1 MEVGSLAAG
10 YDGSIRINTKLD
22 RNGFNQGLNAIAGS
36 LKKLAGA
43 VGVAFG
49 VASLVAFGKQ
59 AVQIASDLNEVQN
72 VVETAFGAMSSQ
84 VDAWAKNSIK
94 QFGMSELAA
103 KRMASTYMAMN
114 AGMGLNGQGA
124 ADMAMRTAERA
135 ADISS
140 FYNKSIDESDT
151 MLKSIWTGE
160 TESLKQIGVVMTQ
173 TNLDAYALA
182 NGYGKTVQEMTQA
195 EQVQLR
201 YAYVME
207 QTRLA
212 AGDFVKT
219 QDSWA
224 NQTRIL
230 SEQWKQFLGIVG
242 QGLIQVLTPALKYLN
257 QLMGVLIQWA
267 QTFAAVTGAIFGKQE
282 QQASSTAAAVGTV
295 AAASNEAAGG
305 QEALASATKKAG
317 KEAKGALASFDQLNV
332 IERNAADASTAN
344 SGAVSGTGPSVSV
357 PAMTGEIGAD
367 VKLSPNVQHVIDTF
381 KGFIDGLKVAAQPT
395 KDAIQALWGELQ
407 RLGGFVWSGL
417 QDFYNDF
424 LKPVGTWVL
433 GEGIPRLVNALKD
446 GLSKVDWEK
455 INGAL
460 DRLWKALAP
469 FAVNVGDGL
478 LWFWENVLVPIGT
491 WTMNNAVPTF
501 LDLLSG
507 AINVLNSVLTALK
520 PLAQW
525 LWDQFLQPIAEWTG
539 GVIVSVLGGMADALT
554 KISDWASKHGETVR
568 VIAVGIGVAFGTWK
582 TVELLAKAK
591 NVVAAFSLL
600 QNIHDLGDLKYILSS
615 IGNEILPKLTKSL
628 SSIVSPLSGFKK
640 HVVDTVSAA
649 KSALIEMAR
658 TTAALA
664 KLAVRWTV
672 ETAKKIASTAATWA
686 HQAATLAATAATWLF
701 NTAMTVLTS
710 PITLVVAAIGA
721 LIAIVVLL
729 VKNWDTVKAKAI
741 ECWNKIKEAWNKAGD
756 WFYKNVT
763 EPVANFFTGMWDG
776 IKDAFTKAFDFI
788 KRAFKGYVNGWITM
802 VESFINFFIK
812 GVNVLV
818 RGINKLSFDVPS
830 WVPGIGGNKLGFNIP
845 QVPQVQIPRLAQGA
859 VIPPNQQFAAI
870 LGDQTRGRNL
880 EAPEGLI
887 RQIVR
892 EETGNVYNDVLRA
905 INNSNLGK
913 KATIMGDVI
922 MDGQKVGRLVA
933 KPVFREGN
941 RAGYIKVKV

>member
-1 MEVGSLAAG
+1 MEVNSLATG
-10 YDGSIRINTKLD
+10 YDGSIRINTKID
-22 RNGFNQGLNAIAGS
+22 SKGFNQGLNAITGS

-59 AVQIASDLNEVQN
+59 AVQIASDLTEVQN
-72 VVETAFGAMSSQ
+72 VVETAFGTMSSQ

-182 NGYGKTVQEMTQA
+182 NGFGKTTQQMTQS
-195 EQVQLR
+195 EQVMLR
-201 YAYVME
+201 YQYVMN

-230 SEQWKQFLGIVG
+230 SEQWKQFLGIIG
-242 QGLIQVLTPALKYLN
+242 QGLIQVLTPALKFLN
-257 QLMGVLIQWA
+257 QMMGVLIQWA
-267 QTFAAVTGAIFGKQE
+267 QTFTAITGAIFGKQ
-282 QQASSTAAAVGTV
+282 QAQANASAAAVGNV
-295 AAASNEAAGG
+295 ADASNAAADG
-305 QEALASATKKAG
+305 QNALAGATKKAG

-332 IERNAADASTAN
+332 LERGAADA
-344 SGAVSGTGPSVSV
+344 GAVGTGIAAGAGAAVSV

-367 VKLSPNVQHVIDTF
+367 VKVSPIVESTVNKLRSLF
-381 KGFIDGLKVAAQPT
+381 EP
-395 KDAIQALWGELQ
+395 LQ
-407 RLGGFVWSGL
+407 
-417 QDFYNDF
+417 
-424 LKPVGTWVL
+424 
-433 GEGIPRLVNALKD
+433 
-446 GLSKVDWEK
+446 K
-455 INGAL
+455 INLDNLKSSL
-460 DRLWKALAP
+460 DRLKEAMKPITSKLFEALEWAYKEIFVP
-469 FAVNVGDGL
+469 FANWV
-478 LWFWENVLVPIGT
+478 ISS
-491 WTMNNAVPTF
+491 AVPTF
-501 LDLLSG
+501 LDVLSG
-507 AINVLNSVLTALK
+507 ALAVLNSVLDALK
-520 PLAQW
+520 PLGIW
-525 LWDQFLQPIAEWTG
+525 LWDNFLQPIAAWTG
-539 GVIVSVLGGMADALT
+539 GVIVTVLKWLAEKLTAIGDWISSNQTMVQDFAIILGGVAGAILAV
-554 KISDWASKHGETVR
+554 KGAI
-568 VIAVGIGVAFGTWK
+568 IAVKTAFKVASA
-582 TVELLAKAK
+582 V
-591 NVVAAFSLL
+591 
-600 QNIHDLGDLKYILSS
+600 SS
-615 IGNEILPKLTKSL
+615 IFANGLNLQLLPMTA
-628 SSIVSPLSGFKK
+628 IV
-640 HVVDTVSAA
+640 V
-649 KSALIEMAR
+649 
-658 TTAALA
+658 
-664 KLAVRWTV
+664 
-672 ETAKKIASTAATWA
+672 
-686 HQAATLAATAATWLF
+686 
-701 NTAMTVLTS
+701 
-710 PITLVVAAIGA
+710 AIGA
-721 LIAIVVLL
+721 IIGIIIVCIRH
-729 VKNWDTVKAKAI
+729 WDEIKAVALD
-741 ECWNKIKEAWNKAGD
+741 CWNKIKEAWNKAGD
-756 WFYKNVT
+756 WFHKNVT
-763 EPVANFFTGMWDG
+763 EPIGNFFTGLWDG
-776 IKDAFTKAFDFI
+776 IKGAFTKAFDFI
-788 KRAFKGYVNGWITM
+788 KKAFKGYVNGWITM
-802 VESFINFFIK
+802 VESFINFFVNGINFLIK
-812 GVNVLV
+812 
-818 RGINKLSFDVPS
+818 GINKLSFDIPEWFPV
-830 WVPGIGGNKLGFNIP
+830 GGGSKFGFDIP
-845 QVPQVQIPRLAQGA
+845 VIPKVQIPRLAQGA

-870 LGDQTRGRNL
+870 LGDQKHGRNL

>member
-10 YDGSIRINTKLD
+10 YDGSIRINTKID
-22 RNGFNQGLNAIAGS
+22 SKGFNQGLNAITGS

-59 AVQIASDLNEVQN
+59 AVQIASDLTEVQN
-72 VVETAFGAMSSQ
+72 VVETAFGTMSSQ

-182 NGYGKTVQEMTQA
+182 NGFGKTTQQMTQS
-195 EQVQLR
+195 EQVMLR
-201 YAYVME
+201 YQYVMN

-230 SEQWKQFLGIVG
+230 SEQWKQFLGIIG
-242 QGLIQVLTPALKYLN
+242 QGLIQVLTPALKFLN
-257 QLMGVLIQWA
+257 QMMGVLIQWA

-282 QQASSTAAAVGTV
+282 QQASSTATAVGTV

-305 QEALASATKKAG
+305 QEALAKSTQKA
-317 KEAKGALASFDQLNV
+317 AKAAKAALAPYDQLN
-332 IERNAADASTAN
+332 ILERKTADASAAN

-407 RLGGFVWSGL
+407 RLGSFVWSGL
-417 QDFYNDF
+417 QDFYSDF

-460 DRLWKALAP
+460 DRLWKA
-469 FAVNVGDGL
+469 
-478 LWFWENVLVPIGT
+478 
-491 WTMNNAVPTF
+491 
-501 LDLLSG
+501 
-507 AINVLNSVLTALK
+507 
-520 PLAQW
+520 
-525 LWDQFLQPIAEWTG
+525 
-539 GVIVSVLGGMADALT
+539 
-554 KISDWASKHGETVR
+554 
-568 VIAVGIGVAFGTWK
+568 
-582 TVELLAKAK
+582 
-591 NVVAAFSLL
+591 
-600 QNIHDLGDLKYILSS
+600 
-615 IGNEILPKLTKSL
+615 
-628 SSIVSPLSGFKK
+628 
-640 HVVDTVSAA
+640 
-649 KSALIEMAR
+649 
-658 TTAALA
+658 
-664 KLAVRWTV
+664 
-672 ETAKKIASTAATWA
+672 
-686 HQAATLAATAATWLF
+686 
-701 NTAMTVLTS
+701 
-710 PITLVVAAIGA
+710 
-721 LIAIVVLL
+721 
-729 VKNWDTVKAKAI
+729 
-741 ECWNKIKEAWNKAGD
+741 
-756 WFYKNVT
+756 
-763 EPVANFFTGMWDG
+763 
-776 IKDAFTKAFDFI
+776 
-788 KRAFKGYVNGWITM
+788 
-802 VESFINFFIK
+802 
-812 GVNVLV
+812 
-818 RGINKLSFDVPS
+818 
-830 WVPGIGGNKLGFNIP
+830 
-845 QVPQVQIPRLAQGA
+845 
-859 VIPPNQQFAAI
+859 
-870 LGDQTRGRNL
+870 
-880 EAPEGLI
+880 
-887 RQIVR
+887 
-892 EETGNVYNDVLRA
+892 
-905 INNSNLGK
+905 
-913 KATIMGDVI
+913 
-922 MDGQKVGRLVA
+922 
-933 KPVFREGN
+933 
-941 RAGYIKVKV
+941 

>member
-1 MEVGSLAAG
+1 MEVNSLAAG

-22 RNGFNQGLNAIAGS
+22 RNGFNQGLNAITGS

-59 AVQIASDLNEVQN
+59 AVQIASDLTEVQN
-72 VVETAFGAMSSQ
+72 VVETAFGTMSSQ

-182 NGYGKTVQEMTQA
+182 NGFGKTTQQMTQS
-195 EQVQLR
+195 EQVMLR
-201 YAYVME
+201 YQYVMN

-230 SEQWKQFLGIVG
+230 SEQWKQFLGIIG
-242 QGLIQVLTPALKYLN
+242 QGLIQVLTPALKFLN
-257 QLMGVLIQWA
+257 QMMGVLIQWA
-267 QTFAAVTGAIFGKQE
+267 QTFTAITGAIFGKQ
-282 QQASSTAAAVGTV
+282 QAQANASAAAVGNV
-295 AAASNEAAGG
+295 ADASNAAADG
-305 QEALASATKKAG
+305 QNALAGATKKAG

-332 IERNAADASTAN
+332 LERNTADASAAN

-367 VKLSPNVQHVIDTF
+367 VKLSPNVQHVIDAF

-433 GEGIPRLVNALKD
+433 GEGIPRLVNALRD

-478 LWFWENVLVPIGT
+478 LWLWENVLVPFGT
-491 WTMNNAVPTF
+491 WVMNEAVPTF

-507 AINVLNSVLTALK
+507 AIDVLNSVLGALK
-520 PLAQW
+520 PLAKW

-554 KISDWASKHGETVR
+554 RISDWASKHGETVR

-658 TTAALA
+658 TTVALA
-664 KLAVRWTV
+664 KLAVQWTV
-672 ETAKKIASTAATWA
+672 ETASKIASAVAAK
-686 HQAATLAATAATWLF
+686 AAAAATWLL

-710 PITLVVAAIGA
+710 PITLVVLAIGA
-721 LIAIVVLL
+721 LIAIVILL
-729 VKNWDTVKAKAI
+729 VKNWDTVKAKAV
-741 ECWNKIKEAWNKAGD
+741 EVWNKIKEAWNKAGD
-756 WFYKNVT
+756 WFHEHVT
-763 EPVANFFTGMWDG
+763 EPVTNFFTGMWEG
-776 IKDAFTKAFDFI
+776 IKKAFTMAFDFI
-788 KRAFKGYVNGWITM
+788 KKAFKNYVNGWINI
-802 VESFINFFIK
+802 VENFINFFVNGINFLIK
-812 GVNVLV
+812 
-818 RGINKLSFDVPS
+818 GINKLSFDIPEWFPV
-830 WVPGIGGNKLGFNIP
+830 GGGSKFGFDIP
-845 QVPQVQIPRLAQGA
+845 FIPKVQIPRLAQGA

-870 LGDQTRGRNL
+870 LGDQRHGRNL
-880 EAPEGLI
+880 EAPESLI

-892 EETGNVYNDVLRA
+892 DEAGNVYADVLRA
-905 INNSNLGK
+905 INDSKVGS
-913 KATIMGDVI
+913 KATIAGDVY
-922 MDGQKVGRLVA
+922 MDSQKVGRLVA

>member
-332 IERNAADASTAN
+332 LERNAADASTAN

-357 PAMTGEIGAD
+357 PAMTGEIGAG
-367 VKLSPNVQHVIDTF
+367 VTISPDLQRVIDAIRGMWDTLAPSF
-381 KGFIDGLKVAAQPT
+381 QAAAQKFEKPFARFKQSIFEFVARMQTLRNPLMDWFGGDFTTFLKQSIDTISTILAGLFDSFGLVFGDILNVVLYPFLETFTVTILPT
-395 KDAIQALWGELQ
+395 ITQAATEFMSALSVLFTEIKRIFDQLWTEGVRPALELIVQIWNDLWESIQQAWLNWGKPIFDGVKEAFRNTGDTL
-407 RLGGFVWSGL
+407 RNIWETI
-417 QDFYNDF
+417 
-424 LKPVGTWVL
+424 LKPVWDTFMGTL
-433 GEGIPRLVNALKD
+433 
-446 GLSKVDWEK
+446 DW
-455 INGAL
+455 
-460 DRLWKALAP
+460 LWK
-469 FAVNVGDGL
+469 
-478 LWFWENVLVPIGT
+478 EH
-491 WTMNNAVPTF
+491 
-501 LDLLSG
+501 
-507 AINVLNSVLTALK
+507 LK
-520 PLAQW
+520 PLV
-525 LWDQFLQPIAEWTG
+525 DEFLDFCGTLVDGALRIYNKFILPLVNWFVNVFGPPIRNAFQM
-539 GVIVSVLGGMADALT
+539 VVSVIG
-554 KISDWASKHGETVR
+554 S
-568 VIAVGIGVAFGTWK
+568 VIGT
-582 TVELLAKAK
+582 
-591 NVVAAFSLL
+591 
-600 QNIHDLGDLKYILSS
+600 
-615 IGNEILPKLTKSL
+615 
-628 SSIVSPLSGFKK
+628 
-640 HVVDTVSAA
+640 VVDVA
-649 KSALIEMAR
+649 KGIIEAL
-658 TTAALA
+658 
-664 KLAVRWTV
+664 KG
-672 ETAKKIASTAATWA
+672 
-686 HQAATLAATAATWLF
+686 
-701 NTAMTVLTS
+701 
-710 PITLVVAAIGA
+710 VVNF
-721 LIAIVVLL
+721 IVGVF
-729 VKNWDTVKAKAI
+729 T
-741 ECWNKIKEAWNKAGD
+741 GD
-756 WFYKNVT
+756 WKK
-763 EPVANFFTGMWDG
+763 AWDG
-776 IKDAFTKAFDFI
+776 IKQAFQGVVDGI
-788 KRAFKGYVNGWITM
+788 KGIFKGAVNVIIDLINTM
-802 VESFINFFIK
+802 LRAMTTGINTVIR
-812 GVNVLV
+812 GVNKMSFTVPDWVL
-818 RGINKLSFDVPS
+818 
-830 WVPGIGGNKLGFNIP
+830 GIGGKTFGFNIKEIKEY
-845 QVPQVQIPRLAQGA
+845 QIPKLAQGA

-870 LGDQTRGRNL
+870 LGDQKHGRNL

-892 EETGNVYNDVLRA
+892 EELGNVYNPVLDA

-913 KATIMGDVI
+913 KATIMGDVY
-922 MDGQKVGRLVA
+922 MDSQKVGRVVA
-933 KPVFREGN
+933 RPVFKEGN

>member
-1 MEVGSLAAG
+1 MATG
-10 YDGSIRINTKLD
+10 YDGSIRINTKID
-22 RNGFNQGLNAIAGS
+22 SKGFNQGLNEITGS

-72 VVETAFGAMSSQ
+72 VVETAFGTMSSQ

-135 ADISS
+135 ADIAS
-140 FYNKSIDESDT
+140 FYNKSIEESDT

-182 NGYGKTVQEMTQA
+182 NGFGKTTQQMTQS
-195 EQVQLR
+195 EQVMLR
-201 YAYVME
+201 YQYVMN

-230 SEQWKQFLGIVG
+230 SEQWKQFLGIIG

-267 QTFAAVTGAIFGKQE
+267 QTFAAVTAALFGKQQ
-282 QQASSTAAAVGTV
+282 QQANASAAAVGNV
-295 AAASNEAAGG
+295 ADASNAAADG
-305 QEALASATKKAG
+305 QNALAGATKKAS

-332 IERNAADASTAN
+332 LERNTADAGAA
-344 SGAVSGTGPSVSV
+344 SGAGAVAGAGAAVAV

-367 VKLSPNVQHVIDTF
+367 VKLSPNVQHVIDAF
-381 KGFIDGLKVAAQPT
+381 KGFIDGLKVAAQPA
-395 KDAIQALWGELQ
+395 KDAIHALWIELQ

-640 HVVDTVSAA
+640 HVVDTASAA

-664 KLAVRWTV
+664 KLAVQWTI

-741 ECWNKIKEAWNKAGD
+741 ECWDKIKDAWDKVGN
-756 WFYKNVT
+756 WFHEHVT
-763 EPVANFFTGMWDG
+763 EPIASFFTGMWEG
-776 IKDAFTKAFDFI
+776 IKKTFRMAVDWIKKVFTSS
-788 KRAFKGYVNGWITM
+788 VNSWISII
-802 VESFINFFIK
+802 ESFINFFIK
-812 GVNVLV
+812 GINVLV
-818 RGINKLSFDVPS
+818 RGINKLSFDVPD
-830 WVPGIGGNKLGFNIP
+830 WVPGIGGKSLGFNIP
-845 QVPQVQIPRLAQGA
+845 LVPQVKIPRLAQGA

-870 LGDQTRGRNL
+870 LGDQTHGRNL

-887 RQIVR
+887 RQIFR
-892 EETGNVYNDVLRA
+892 EEMGNVYNPVLNA

-913 KATIMGDVI
+913 KATIMGDVY
-922 MDGQKVGRLVA
+922 MDSQKVGRVVA
-933 KPVFREGN
+933 RPVFKEGN

>member
-1 MEVGSLAAG
+1 MATG
-10 YDGSIRINTKLD
+10 YDGSIRINTKID
-22 RNGFNQGLNAIAGS
+22 SKGFNQGLNAITGS

-59 AVQIASDLNEVQN
+59 AVQIASDLTEVQN
-72 VVETAFGAMSSQ
+72 VVETAFGTMSSQ

-182 NGYGKTVQEMTQA
+182 NGFGKTTQQMTQS
-195 EQVQLR
+195 EQVMLR
-201 YAYVME
+201 YQYVMN

-230 SEQWKQFLGIVG
+230 SEQWKQFLGIIG
-242 QGLIQVLTPALKYLN
+242 QGLIQVLTPALKFLN
-257 QLMGVLIQWA
+257 QMMGVLIQWA
-267 QTFAAVTGAIFGKQE
+267 QTFTAITGAIFGKQ
-282 QQASSTAAAVGTV
+282 QAQANASAAAVGNV
-295 AAASNEAAGG
+295 ADASNAAADG
-305 QEALASATKKAG
+305 QNALAGATKKAG

-332 IERNAADASTAN
+332 LERGAADA
-344 SGAVSGTGPSVSV
+344 GAVGTGIAAGAGAAVSV

-367 VKLSPNVQHVIDTF
+367 VKVSPIVESTVNKLRSLF
-381 KGFIDGLKVAAQPT
+381 EP
-395 KDAIQALWGELQ
+395 LQ
-407 RLGGFVWSGL
+407 
-417 QDFYNDF
+417 
-424 LKPVGTWVL
+424 
-433 GEGIPRLVNALKD
+433 
-446 GLSKVDWEK
+446 K
-455 INGAL
+455 INLDNLKSSL
-460 DRLWKALAP
+460 DRLKEAMKPITSKLFEALEWAYKEIFVP
-469 FAVNVGDGL
+469 FANWV
-478 LWFWENVLVPIGT
+478 ISS
-491 WTMNNAVPTF
+491 AVPTF
-501 LDLLSG
+501 LDVLSG
-507 AINVLNSVLTALK
+507 ALAVLNSVLDALK
-520 PLAQW
+520 PLGIW
-525 LWDQFLQPIAEWTG
+525 LWDNFLQPIAAWTG
-539 GVIVSVLGGMADALT
+539 GVIVTVLKWLAEKLTAIGDWISSNQTMVQDFAIILGGVAGAILAV
-554 KISDWASKHGETVR
+554 KGAI
-568 VIAVGIGVAFGTWK
+568 IAVKTAFKVASA
-582 TVELLAKAK
+582 V
-591 NVVAAFSLL
+591 
-600 QNIHDLGDLKYILSS
+600 SS
-615 IGNEILPKLTKSL
+615 IFANGLNLQLPPMTA
-628 SSIVSPLSGFKK
+628 IV
-640 HVVDTVSAA
+640 V
-649 KSALIEMAR
+649 
-658 TTAALA
+658 
-664 KLAVRWTV
+664 
-672 ETAKKIASTAATWA
+672 
-686 HQAATLAATAATWLF
+686 
-701 NTAMTVLTS
+701 
-710 PITLVVAAIGA
+710 AIGA
-721 LIAIVVLL
+721 IIGIIIVCIRH
-729 VKNWDTVKAKAI
+729 WDEIKAVALD
-741 ECWNKIKEAWNKAGD
+741 CWNKIKEAWNKAGD
-756 WFYKNVT
+756 WFHKNVT
-763 EPVANFFTGMWDG
+763 EPIGNFFTGLWDG
-776 IKDAFTKAFDFI
+776 IKGAFTKAFDFI
-788 KRAFKGYVNGWITM
+788 KKAFKGYVNGWITM
-802 VESFINFFIK
+802 VESFINFFVNGINFLIK
-812 GVNVLV
+812 
-818 RGINKLSFDVPS
+818 GINKLSFDIPEWFPV
-830 WVPGIGGNKLGFNIP
+830 GGGSKFGFDIP
-845 QVPQVQIPRLAQGA
+845 VIPKVQIPRLAQGA

-870 LGDQTRGRNL
+870 LGDQKHGRNL

>member
-36 LKKLAGA
+36 LKKLSGA
-43 VGVAFG
+43 MGVAFG
-49 VASLVAFGKQ
+49 VTAMVKFGKE
-59 AVQIASDLNEVQN
+59 AMNIASDLTEVQN
-72 VVETAFGAMSSQ
+72 VVETAFGAMTSQ
-84 VDAWAKNSIK
+84 VDAWAKNSIQ

-182 NGYGKTVQEMTQA
+182 NGFGKTTQQMTQS
-195 EQVQLR
+195 EQVMLR
-201 YAYVME
+201 YQYAMN

-230 SEQWKQFLGIVG
+230 SEQWKQFLGIIG
-242 QGLIQVLTPALKYLN
+242 QGLIQVLTPALKFLN
-257 QLMGVLIQWA
+257 QMMGVLIQWA
-267 QTFAAVTGAIFGKQE
+267 QTFTAVTGALFGKQ
-282 QQASSTAAAVGTV
+282 QAQANASAAAVGNV
-295 AAASNEAAGG
+295 ADASNAAADG
-305 QEALASATKKAG
+305 QNALAGATKKAG

-332 IERNAADASTAN
+332 LERSTADT
-344 SGAVSGTGPSVSV
+344 GAAPGTGAATGVGTAVAV
-357 PAMTGEIGAD
+357 PALEDEIGAG
-367 VKLSPNVQHVIDTF
+367 VTISPDLQRAI
-381 KGFIDGLKVAAQPT
+381 
-395 KDAIQALWGELQ
+395 DAIG
-407 RLGGFVWSGL
+407 
-417 QDFYNDF
+417 NMF
-424 LKPVGTWVL
+424 LP
-433 GEGIPRLVNALKD
+433 
-446 GLSKVDWEK
+446 
-455 INGAL
+455 
-460 DRLWKALAP
+460 WKSA
-469 FAVNVGDGL
+469 
-478 LWFWENVLVPIGT
+478 
-491 WTMNNAVPTF
+491 
-501 LDLLSG
+501 
-507 AINVLNSVLTALK
+507 
-520 PLAQW
+520 
-525 LWDQFLQPIAEWTG
+525 
-539 GVIVSVLGGMADALT
+539 
-554 KISDWASKHGETVR
+554 WASYG
-568 VIAVGIGVAFGTWK
+568 
-582 TVELLAKAK
+582 
-591 NVVAAFSLL
+591 
-600 QNIHDLGDLKYILSS
+600 SS
-615 IGNEILPKLTKSL
+615 ILASL
-628 SSIVSPLSGFKK
+628 QSMLSN
-640 HVVDTVSAA
+640 
-649 KSALIEMAR
+649 I
-658 TTAALA
+658 
-664 KLAVRWTV
+664 
-672 ETAKKIASTAATWA
+672 
-686 HQAATLAATAATWLF
+686 ATLAQGIGSTIASWWASEHGQSLANTTLGMFQQIASAADRITQAVLGIWNNGGSEVFYNLMTLGGNVVEIIEIIIGYIAETYADLVEWFAPDAESALGGVNDKISQANSFLEWLKTDGKPILEVLGTTIGVVTAAWLGYKAVMLAV
-701 NTAMTVLTS
+701 NIATKAWDLICKGIQKTNWIMLAIS
-710 PITLVVAAIGA
+710 AVVAVIIVCIRHWDEIKAVAIA
-721 LIAIVVLL
+721 
-729 VKNWDTVKAKAI
+729 
-741 ECWNKIKEAWNKAGD
+741 CWNKIKEAWNKAGD
-756 WFYKNVT
+756 WFHKNVT
-763 EPVANFFTGMWDG
+763 EPVGNFFSGLWDG
-776 IKDAFTKAFDFI
+776 IKGAFTKAFDFI
-788 KRAFKGYVNGWITM
+788 KKAFKGYVNGWITM

-812 GVNVLV
+812 GINVLV
-818 RGINKLSFDVPS
+818 RGINKLSFNVPD

-870 LGDQTRGRNL
+870 LGDQTHGRNL

>member
-1 MEVGSLAAG
+1 MEVNSLATG
-10 YDGSIRINTKLD
+10 YDGSIRINTKID
-22 RNGFNQGLNAIAGS
+22 SKGFNQGLNAITGS

-59 AVQIASDLNEVQN
+59 AVQIASDLTEVQN
-72 VVETAFGAMSSQ
+72 VVETAFGTMSSQ

-182 NGYGKTVQEMTQA
+182 NGFGKTTQQMTQS
-195 EQVQLR
+195 EQVMLR
-201 YAYVME
+201 YQYVMN

-230 SEQWKQFLGIVG
+230 SEQWKQFLGIIG
-242 QGLIQVLTPALKYLN
+242 QGLIQVLTPALKFLN
-257 QLMGVLIQWA
+257 QMMGVLIQWA
-267 QTFAAVTGAIFGKQE
+267 QTFTAITGAIFGKQ
-282 QQASSTAAAVGTV
+282 QAQANASAAAVGNV
-295 AAASNEAAGG
+295 ADASNAAADG
-305 QEALASATKKAG
+305 QNALAGATKKAG

-332 IERNAADASTAN
+332 LERGAADA
-344 SGAVSGTGPSVSV
+344 GAVGTGIAAGAGAAVSV

-367 VKLSPNVQHVIDTF
+367 VKVSPIVESTVNKLRSLF
-381 KGFIDGLKVAAQPT
+381 EP
-395 KDAIQALWGELQ
+395 LQ
-407 RLGGFVWSGL
+407 
-417 QDFYNDF
+417 
-424 LKPVGTWVL
+424 
-433 GEGIPRLVNALKD
+433 
-446 GLSKVDWEK
+446 K
-455 INGAL
+455 INLDNLKSSL
-460 DRLWKALAP
+460 DRLKEAMKPITSKLFEALEWAYKEIFVP
-469 FAVNVGDGL
+469 FANWV
-478 LWFWENVLVPIGT
+478 ISS
-491 WTMNNAVPTF
+491 AVPAF
-501 LDLLSG
+501 LDVLSG
-507 AINVLNSVLTALK
+507 ALAVLNSVLDALK
-520 PLAQW
+520 PLGIW
-525 LWDQFLQPIAEWTG
+525 LWDNFLQPIAAWTG
-539 GVIVSVLGGMADALT
+539 GVIVTVLKWLAEKLTAIGDWISSNQTMVQDFAIILGGVAGAILAV
-554 KISDWASKHGETVR
+554 KGAI
-568 VIAVGIGVAFGTWK
+568 IAVKTAFKVASA
-582 TVELLAKAK
+582 V
-591 NVVAAFSLL
+591 
-600 QNIHDLGDLKYILSS
+600 SS
-615 IGNEILPKLTKSL
+615 IFANGLNLQLLPMTA
-628 SSIVSPLSGFKK
+628 IV
-640 HVVDTVSAA
+640 V
-649 KSALIEMAR
+649 
-658 TTAALA
+658 
-664 KLAVRWTV
+664 
-672 ETAKKIASTAATWA
+672 
-686 HQAATLAATAATWLF
+686 
-701 NTAMTVLTS
+701 
-710 PITLVVAAIGA
+710 AIGA
-721 LIAIVVLL
+721 IIGIIIVCIRH
-729 VKNWDTVKAKAI
+729 WDEIKAVALD
-741 ECWNKIKEAWNKAGD
+741 CWNKIKEAWNKAGD
-756 WFYKNVT
+756 WFHKNVT
-763 EPVANFFTGMWDG
+763 EPIGNFFTGLWDG
-776 IKDAFTKAFDFI
+776 IKGAFTKAFDFI
-788 KRAFKGYVNGWITM
+788 KKAFKGYVNGWITM
-802 VESFINFFIK
+802 VESFINFFVNGINFLIK
-812 GVNVLV
+812 
-818 RGINKLSFDVPS
+818 GINKLSFDIPEWFPV
-830 WVPGIGGNKLGFNIP
+830 GGGSKFGFDIP
-845 QVPQVQIPRLAQGA
+845 VIPKVQIPRLAQGA

-870 LGDQTRGRNL
+870 LGDQKHGRNL

>member
-36 LKKLAGA
+36 LKKLGGA
-43 VGVAFG
+43 MGVAFG
-49 VASLVAFGKQ
+49 VTAMVKFGKE
-59 AVQIASDLNEVQN
+59 AMNIASDLTEVQN
-72 VVETAFGAMSSQ
+72 VVETAFGAMTSQ

-182 NGYGKTVQEMTQA
+182 NGFGKTMQQMTQS
-195 EQVQLR
+195 EQVMLR
-201 YAYVME
+201 YQYVMN

-230 SEQWKQFLGIVG
+230 SEQWKQFLGIIG
-242 QGLIQVLTPALKYLN
+242 QGLVQVLTPALKFLN
-257 QLMGVLIQWA
+257 QMMGVLIQWA
-267 QTFAAVTGAIFGKQE
+267 QTFTAITGALFGKQ
-282 QQASSTAAAVGTV
+282 QAQANASAAAVGNV
-295 AAASNEAAGG
+295 ADASNAAADG
-305 QEALASATKKAG
+305 QNALAGATKKAG

-332 IERNAADASTAN
+332 LERSTADT
-344 SGAVSGTGPSVSV
+344 GAAPGTGAATGVGTAVAV
-357 PAMTGEIGAD
+357 PALEGEIGAG
-367 VKLSPNVQHVIDTF
+367 VTISPDLQRAI
-381 KGFIDGLKVAAQPT
+381 
-395 KDAIQALWGELQ
+395 DAIG
-407 RLGGFVWSGL
+407 
-417 QDFYNDF
+417 NMF
-424 LKPVGTWVL
+424 LP
-433 GEGIPRLVNALKD
+433 
-446 GLSKVDWEK
+446 
-455 INGAL
+455 
-460 DRLWKALAP
+460 WKSA
-469 FAVNVGDGL
+469 
-478 LWFWENVLVPIGT
+478 
-491 WTMNNAVPTF
+491 
-501 LDLLSG
+501 
-507 AINVLNSVLTALK
+507 
-520 PLAQW
+520 
-525 LWDQFLQPIAEWTG
+525 
-539 GVIVSVLGGMADALT
+539 
-554 KISDWASKHGETVR
+554 WASYG
-568 VIAVGIGVAFGTWK
+568 
-582 TVELLAKAK
+582 
-591 NVVAAFSLL
+591 
-600 QNIHDLGDLKYILSS
+600 SS
-615 IGNEILPKLTKSL
+615 ILASL
-628 SSIVSPLSGFKK
+628 QSMLSN
-640 HVVDTVSAA
+640 
-649 KSALIEMAR
+649 I
-658 TTAALA
+658 
-664 KLAVRWTV
+664 
-672 ETAKKIASTAATWA
+672 
-686 HQAATLAATAATWLF
+686 ATLAQGIGSTIASWWASEHGQSLANTTLGMFQQIASAADRITQAVLGIWNNGGSEVFYNLMTLGGNVVEIIEIIIGYIAETYADLVEWFAPDAESALGGVNDKISQANSFLEWLKTDGKPILEVLGTTIGVVTAAWLGYKAVMLAV
-701 NTAMTVLTS
+701 NIATKAWDLICKGIQKTNWIMLAIS
-710 PITLVVAAIGA
+710 AVVAVIIVCIRHWDEIKAVAIA
-721 LIAIVVLL
+721 
-729 VKNWDTVKAKAI
+729 
-741 ECWNKIKEAWNKAGD
+741 CWNKIKEAWNKAGD
-756 WFYKNVT
+756 WFHKNVT
-763 EPVANFFTGMWDG
+763 EPVGNFFSGLWDG
-776 IKDAFTKAFDFI
+776 IKGAFTKAFDFI
-788 KRAFKGYVNGWITM
+788 KKAFKGYVNGWITM

-812 GVNVLV
+812 GINVLV
-818 RGINKLSFDVPS
+818 RGINKLSFNVPD

-870 LGDQTRGRNL
+870 LGDQTHGRNL

>member
-1 MEVGSLAAG
+1 MEVNSLATG
-10 YDGSIRINTKLD
+10 YDGSIRINTKID
-22 RNGFNQGLNAIAGS
+22 SKGFNQGLNAITGS

-59 AVQIASDLNEVQN
+59 AVQIASDLTEVQN
-72 VVETAFGAMSSQ
+72 VVETAFGTMSSQ

-114 AGMGLNGQGA
+114 AGIGLNGQGT

-182 NGYGKTVQEMTQA
+182 NGFGKTTQQMTQS
-195 EQVQLR
+195 EQVMLR
-201 YAYVME
+201 YQYVMN

-230 SEQWKQFLGIVG
+230 SEQWKQFLGIIG
-242 QGLIQVLTPALKYLN
+242 QGLIQVLTPALKFLN
-257 QLMGVLIQWA
+257 QMMGVLIQWA
-267 QTFAAVTGAIFGKQE
+267 QTFTAITGAIFGKQ
-282 QQASSTAAAVGTV
+282 QAQANASAAAVGNV
-295 AAASNEAAGG
+295 ADASNAAADG
-305 QEALASATKKAG
+305 QNALASATKKA
-317 KEAKGALASFDQLNV
+317 AKAAKATLAPYDQLN
-332 IERNAADASTAN
+332 ILERKTADASAAN

-417 QDFYNDF
+417 QDFYSDF

-469 FAVNVGDGL
+469 FAVNVGEGL
-478 LWFWENVLVPIGT
+478 LWLWENVLVPIGT

-507 AINVLNSVLTALK
+507 AINVLNSVLTAL
-520 PLAQW
+520 
-525 LWDQFLQPIAEWTG
+525 
-539 GVIVSVLGGMADALT
+539 
-554 KISDWASKHGETVR
+554 
-568 VIAVGIGVAFGTWK
+568 
-582 TVELLAKAK
+582 
-591 NVVAAFSLL
+591 
-600 QNIHDLGDLKYILSS
+600 
-615 IGNEILPKLTKSL
+615 
-628 SSIVSPLSGFKK
+628 
-640 HVVDTVSAA
+640 
-649 KSALIEMAR
+649 
-658 TTAALA
+658 
-664 KLAVRWTV
+664 
-672 ETAKKIASTAATWA
+672 
-686 HQAATLAATAATWLF
+686 
-701 NTAMTVLTS
+701 TS
-710 PITLVVAAIGA
+710 
-721 LIAIVVLL
+721 
-729 VKNWDTVKAKAI
+729 
-741 ECWNKIKEAWNKAGD
+741 C
-756 WFYKNVT
+756 
-763 EPVANFFTGMWDG
+763 
-776 IKDAFTKAFDFI
+776 
-788 KRAFKGYVNGWITM
+788 
-802 VESFINFFIK
+802 
-812 GVNVLV
+812 
-818 RGINKLSFDVPS
+818 
-830 WVPGIGGNKLGFNIP
+830 
-845 QVPQVQIPRLAQGA
+845 
-859 VIPPNQQFAAI
+859 
-870 LGDQTRGRNL
+870 
-880 EAPEGLI
+880 
-887 RQIVR
+887 
-892 EETGNVYNDVLRA
+892 
-905 INNSNLGK
+905 
-913 KATIMGDVI
+913 
-922 MDGQKVGRLVA
+922 
-933 KPVFREGN
+933 
-941 RAGYIKVKV
+941 

>member
-36 LKKLAGA
+36 LKKLGGA
-43 VGVAFG
+43 MGVAFG
-49 VASLVAFGKQ
+49 VTAMVKFGKE
-59 AVQIASDLNEVQN
+59 ALNIASDLTEVQN

-84 VDAWAKNSIK
+84 VDTWAKNSIQ

-182 NGYGKTVQEMTQA
+182 NGFGKTTQQMTQS
-195 EQVQLR
+195 EQVMLR
-201 YAYVME
+201 YQYAMN

-230 SEQWKQFLGIVG
+230 SEQWKQFLGIIG
-242 QGLIQVLTPALKYLN
+242 QGLIQVLTPALKFLN
-257 QLMGVLIQWA
+257 QMMGVLIQWA
-267 QTFAAVTGAIFGKQE
+267 QTFTAVTGALFGKQ
-282 QQASSTAAAVGTV
+282 QAQANASAAAVGNV
-295 AAASNEAAGG
+295 ADASNAAADG
-305 QEALASATKKAG
+305 QNALAGATKKAG

-332 IERNAADASTAN
+332 LERSTADT
-344 SGAVSGTGPSVSV
+344 GAAPGTGAATGVGTAVAV
-357 PAMTGEIGAD
+357 PALEDEIGAG
-367 VKLSPNVQHVIDTF
+367 VTISPDLQRAI
-381 KGFIDGLKVAAQPT
+381 
-395 KDAIQALWGELQ
+395 DAIG
-407 RLGGFVWSGL
+407 
-417 QDFYNDF
+417 NMF
-424 LKPVGTWVL
+424 LP
-433 GEGIPRLVNALKD
+433 
-446 GLSKVDWEK
+446 
-455 INGAL
+455 
-460 DRLWKALAP
+460 WKSA
-469 FAVNVGDGL
+469 
-478 LWFWENVLVPIGT
+478 
-491 WTMNNAVPTF
+491 
-501 LDLLSG
+501 
-507 AINVLNSVLTALK
+507 
-520 PLAQW
+520 
-525 LWDQFLQPIAEWTG
+525 
-539 GVIVSVLGGMADALT
+539 
-554 KISDWASKHGETVR
+554 WASYG
-568 VIAVGIGVAFGTWK
+568 
-582 TVELLAKAK
+582 
-591 NVVAAFSLL
+591 
-600 QNIHDLGDLKYILSS
+600 SS
-615 IGNEILPKLTKSL
+615 ILASL
-628 SSIVSPLSGFKK
+628 QSMLSN
-640 HVVDTVSAA
+640 
-649 KSALIEMAR
+649 I
-658 TTAALA
+658 
-664 KLAVRWTV
+664 
-672 ETAKKIASTAATWA
+672 
-686 HQAATLAATAATWLF
+686 ATLAQGIGSTIASWWASEHGQSLANTTLGMFQQIASAADRITQAVLGIWNNGGSEVFYNLMTLGGNVVEIIEIIIGYIAETYADLVEWFAPDAESALGGVNDKISQANSFLEWLKTDGKPILEVLGTTIGVVTAAWLGYKAVMLAV
-701 NTAMTVLTS
+701 NIATKAWDLICKGIQKTNWIMLAIS
-710 PITLVVAAIGA
+710 AVVAVIIVCIRHWDEIKAVAIA
-721 LIAIVVLL
+721 
-729 VKNWDTVKAKAI
+729 
-741 ECWNKIKEAWNKAGD
+741 CWNKIKEAWNKAGD
-756 WFYKNVT
+756 WFHKNVT
-763 EPVANFFTGMWDG
+763 EPVGNFFSGLWDG
-776 IKDAFTKAFDFI
+776 IKGAFTKAFDFI
-788 KRAFKGYVNGWITM
+788 KKAFKGYVNGWITM

-812 GVNVLV
+812 GINVLV
-818 RGINKLSFDVPS
+818 RGINKLSFNVPD